1 MSRFR
6 FIDAEKARFPVS
18 LLCKI
23 VGVSKSGY
31 YAWKSRAPSK
41 RSREDA
47 VLTEKIREVYQRSR
61 ETYGYPRVHAELRAL
76 GVRCGRRRVARLMRR
91 AGLRG
96 CMRARKKRTTRC
108 DPRAVPA
115 PDLVKRD
122 FHATAPDRLWTADIT
137 YLKTDEGFLYL
148 AFVLDVYSRRIV
160 GWSMATHLRTE
171 LVVDALEMAVWRRKP
186 AAGLVHHSDRGVQ
199 YTALSFGKRLEE
211 AGIVPSMGRAG
222 SALDNAVSES
232 FVYPQMRARPSA
244 ALSHPGGRQKC
255 RLRVS
260 RSFLQPEAAAFLAR
274 LPEPGELRRTRD
286 EGGSCGVAKKCPP
299 NRCNSRV
306 RNARRSPKSCTRAQA
321 PPAMPKSIREGTRI
335 LRRPNRSESAPSM
348 AVSKMPGIE

>member
-96 CMRARKKRTTRC
+96 CMRARKKRTTRR

-232 FVYPQMRARPSA
+232 FVST
-244 ALSHPGGRQKC
+244 LKC
-255 RLRVS
+255 ELVHRR
-260 RSFLQPEAAAFLAR
+260 RFPTREAARSAIFEYLEVFYNRRR
-274 LPEPGELRRTRD
+274 LHSSLGYLSPESYEELGTK
-286 EGGSCGVAKKCPP
+286 EVA
-299 NRCNSRV
+299 V
-306 RNARRSPKSCTRAQA
+306 A
-321 PPAMPKSIREGTRI
+321 
-335 LRRPNRSESAPSM
+335 
-348 AVSKMPGIE
+348 

>member
-96 CMRARKKRTTRC
+96 CMRARKKRTTLR
-108 DPRAVPA
+108 DSRAVPA

-232 FVYPQMRARPSA
+232 FVST
-244 ALSHPGGRQKC
+244 LKC
-255 RLRVS
+255 ELVHRR
-260 RSFLQPEAAAFLAR
+260 RFPTREAARSAIFEYLEVFYNRRR
-274 LPEPGELRRTRD
+274 LHSSLGYLSPESYEELGTK
-286 EGGSCGVAKKCPP
+286 EVA
-299 NRCNSRV
+299 V
-306 RNARRSPKSCTRAQA
+306 A
-321 PPAMPKSIREGTRI
+321 
-335 LRRPNRSESAPSM
+335 
-348 AVSKMPGIE
+348 